1 MEEQIQLL
9 VENTNILDIYKK
21 LSKEELQV
29 IRMFINLKLIYL
41 NNEDENQPKIRMIT
55 TCFKYKYNF
64 LDNILNCRYNIDR
77 NISTDEY
84 SLKIGKDYKI
94 CLKCK
99 CSKCI
104 KYTIPYFMNII
115 NSYNKENKTNLKY
128 IDVIDYL
135 LQRKVPNFK
144 EVPEPSFFNKFNIID
159 LMYAHV
165 ILEADLIRILAYEKE
180 NSVIEAE
187 YLDLTEKKDNNYFIN
202 DIINFYRNEEKFIN
216 IKISIT
222 NIEEIL
228 KEKNFYL
235 RIYKITVYFKYL
247 IEIEKIDVIAALRK
261 LLEINNIKNGLKI
274 RAHYYIHKQHQSVN
288 KLPCTKKTKEKILDI
303 FNYILNYKYKNN
315 VVYVPINIAIYTED
329 RAIAELISFIIYDFM
344 YFFNYFPTET
354 DRYCKFI
361 DKILLDKST
370 IKNIYYD
377 NGREING
384 MLLLHNIEDLLLLE
398 DIQRKIMLGNLAI
411 EIEKHNENVC
421 TVIYGNKK
429 EIHKLF
435 ENNQNLSQI
444 LFNVEIDV
452 DNMNEENI
460 YKMIIHDFE
469 EITVVSDD
477 VKEKLRKYINSSYK
491 KSELKDIAYAE
502 KLYNSIVLKHNS
514 KFDFKDDTMISI
526 DDIPEPINEKD

>member
-1 MEEQIQLL
+1 
-9 VENTNILDIYKK
+9 
-21 LSKEELQV
+21 
-29 IRMFINLKLIYL
+29 
-41 NNEDENQPKIRMIT
+41 
-55 TCFKYKYNF
+55 
-64 LDNILNCRYNIDR
+64 
-77 NISTDEY
+77 
-84 SLKIGKDYKI
+84 
-94 CLKCK
+94 
-99 CSKCI
+99 
-104 KYTIPYFMNII
+104 
-115 NSYNKENKTNLKY
+115 
-128 IDVIDYL
+128 
-135 LQRKVPNFK
+135 
-144 EVPEPSFFNKFNIID
+144 
-159 LMYAHV
+159 
-165 ILEADLIRILAYEKE
+165 
-180 NSVIEAE
+180 
-187 YLDLTEKKDNNYFIN
+187 
-202 DIINFYRNEEKFIN
+202 
-216 IKISIT
+216 
-222 NIEEIL
+222 
-228 KEKNFYL
+228 
-235 RIYKITVYFKYL
+235 
-247 IEIEKIDVIAALRK
+247 
-261 LLEINNIKNGLKI
+261 
-274 RAHYYIHKQHQSVN
+274 
-288 KLPCTKKTKEKILDI
+288 
-303 FNYILNYKYKNN
+303 
-315 VVYVPINIAIYTED
+315 
-329 RAIAELISFIIYDFM
+329 M